1 MTFRKDRA
9 VLFDLDGTLL
19 NTLADIAGA
28 MNTALASFGLPAW
41 ERDAYRFLVGNGARI
56 LAERAVR
63 ERTELTDRVL
73 EVYQREYK
81 GRLLEETRP
90 YDGIPEML
98 RQMTARG
105 IPLAVFSNK
114 PDADTR
120 KIIAHFFPEI
130 PFVHVQGQLP
140 DVPRKPDPTGAKAIA
155 AEMGVPPERF
165 FYAGDTSVDMECARR
180 AGMIPVGV
188 LWGFRTFTE
197 LQGSGAEHLI
207 ARPDELTRLLM

>member
-19 NTLADIAGA
+19 NTLADISGA
-28 MNTALASFGLPAW
+28 MNTTLSSFGLPAW
-41 ERDAYRFLVGNGARI
+41 EQDAYRFLVGNGARI

-63 ERTELTDRVL
+63 ERTDLTDQVL

-81 GRLLEETRP
+81 RRLLEETRP

-98 RQMTARG
+98 RHLTDRG
-105 IPLAVFSNK
+105 IPLAVLSNK

-120 KIIAHFFPEI
+120 KIISHFFPEI

-140 DVPRKPDPTGAKAIA
+140 DVPRKPDPTGAMAIA
-155 AEMGVPPERF
+155 AEMGVPPECF
-165 FYAGDTSVDMECARR
+165 YYAGDTSVDMECARR

-197 LQGSGAEHLI
+197 LQGSGAEYLI
-207 ARPDELTRLLM
+207 ARPDELTGLLM